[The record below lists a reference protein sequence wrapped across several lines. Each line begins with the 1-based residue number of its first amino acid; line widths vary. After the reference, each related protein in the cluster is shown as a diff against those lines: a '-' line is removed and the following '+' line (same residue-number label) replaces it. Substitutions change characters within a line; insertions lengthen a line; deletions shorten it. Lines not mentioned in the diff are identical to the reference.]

1 MSGGMATSDGDLD
14 EIYREII
21 LDHYR
26 RPRNRG
32 LLEQPDI
39 SAEGVNPVCGDQVRL
54 TLALDG
60 ELIRAAGFKGSGCAI
75 SQSSA
80 SLMTEAIKQ
89 HRVQDAERMR
99 HEFEA
104 MMTEGAEPAEELGD
118 LAALQGV
125 AKFHAR
131 VKCAL
136 LPWKVLAEAVKERDG
151 TPATVT
157 TEA

>member
-1 MSGGMATSDGDLD
+1 MSDRQPASDGDLD
-14 EIYREII
+14 DIYREII

-32 LLEQPDI
+32 LLDHPDI
-39 SAEGVNPVCGDQVRL
+39 SAEGVNPVCGDQIRL
-54 TLALDG
+54 SLKLAG
-60 ELIRAAGFKGSGCAI
+60 EQITATGFKGSGCAI

-80 SLMTEAIKQ
+80 SLMTEAIKL
-89 HRVQDAERMR
+89 HDLSSAERMR
-99 HEFEA
+99 HEFES
-104 MMTEGAEPAEELGD
+104 MMTDGAEPAEELGD

-136 LPWKVLAEAVKERDG
+136 LPWKVLAEAIKERDG
-151 TPATVT
+151 SPVTVT
-157 TEA
+157 TES